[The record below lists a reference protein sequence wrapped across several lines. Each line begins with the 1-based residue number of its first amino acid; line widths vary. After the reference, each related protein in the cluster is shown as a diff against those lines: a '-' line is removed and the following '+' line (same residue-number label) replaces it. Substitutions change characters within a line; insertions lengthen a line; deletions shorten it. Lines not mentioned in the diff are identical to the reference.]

1 MCKCKKCKEKNKY
14 KQDKCK
20 CKKCKPIP
28 FPHVPPKP
36 PKPPVPPPVPPPPV
50 LPIRRTIDDST
61 YKNATLTTSIPLIK
75 QSSINNGGIAS
86 NQLINRAYPY
96 VESAVKTNNYQ
107 ILTDW
112 FNRIPYKNLDLA
124 VYSQNENGQFVLTWK
139 SNQFVEL
146 SKNDLTLLLNIATPS
161 SNFTEFGTQITY
173 NNNVKNVYA
182 SSEYLYTSTNTAQNT
197 LLVAETDS
205 DSTYSTTT
213 DDVIVKYILPYLPFN
228 INNVSKTYINDTGQK
243 ISDILTSLDPLI
255 CYALEYNYYNYL
267 TNEINSLISSG
278 TLPSE
283 FILALYI
290 LRDSDWSEYYSN
302 VNGYNLDSKYITRA
316 SQLNSSTPSS
326 NVVNTYFVSEV
337 KGDPSFYLYTACQYS
352 NINILLREG
361 PSTVIEQFLI
371 IVEYPLQ

>member
-1 MCKCKKCKEKNKY
+1 
-14 KQDKCK
+14 
-20 CKKCKPIP
+20 
-28 FPHVPPKP
+28 
-36 PKPPVPPPVPPPPV
+36 
-50 LPIRRTIDDST
+50 
-61 YKNATLTTSIPLIK
+61 
-75 QSSINNGGIAS
+75 
-86 NQLINRAYPY
+86 
-96 VESAVKTNNYQ
+96 
-107 ILTDW
+107 
-112 FNRIPYKNLDLA
+112 
-124 VYSQNENGQFVLTWK
+124 
-139 SNQFVEL
+139 
-146 SKNDLTLLLNIATPS
+146 
-161 SNFTEFGTQITY
+161 
-173 NNNVKNVYA
+173 
-182 SSEYLYTSTNTAQNT
+182 
-197 LLVAETDS
+197 
-205 DSTYSTTT
+205 
-213 DDVIVKYILPYLPFN
+213 LPYLPFN